1 MNARD
6 LIIQIRADIGAS
18 RCASDDVAVAS
29 EVDVRAELDCSI
41 DSGQPSHNN
50 SKEGEEGVG
59 EFHGMKRGR

>member
-41 DSGQPSHNN
+41 
-50 SKEGEEGVG
+50 EI
-59 EFHGMKRGR
+59 GRAHV